1 MGATSRLR
9 RAVKTHNWLRSLEG
23 YLVIR
28 DEAVSGETHSDN
40 RHNLHSLHTE
50 HFFQREI
57 DYSTYAQHKSTDGA
71 MDRRSHQN
79 NRGNPRPFD
88 HGAEADRVY
97 KQIHCRNGQ
106 INGLDEYRGAFQEE
120 RTKFC
125 HSMRKQKDKVK
136 RLEELLSYRDSGLH
150 KENKRLVDT
159 IMEHEAEISR
169 LNENMEDA
177 ECQHKRQM
185 DQIVARHEAEKGNV
199 SDEKDQATSDSEN
212 NDVSLQCDP
221 EIIKLRMRKGET
233 MKELIRKGE
242 ELLECVTILEDRNS
256 DLEEKM
262 EAAELQHKEQLEDT
276 VAWYETQQQK
286 LSDRHNEAN
295 LVTLNLLQRREE
307 QLLQCEEKFTKSLAE
322 NTLTWES
329 EKKKME
335 MKLKEVEKK
344 KNYQASRNKTLETEF
359 LQMEDQLK
367 RQEEMFSKDL
377 ADKNHTWE
385 TEKQQMETTLN
396 EVTQEKNNMTK
407 ETLTLETE
415 FKQVEAKLKQ
425 VEKEKDRLAE
435 NNLSCET
442 DVKQLKEQMREQEEK
457 FSKDLAE
464 KQLNWEQFVQGK
476 ETDVKQLENQLEDQ
490 KKKFSKDLAQNQESW
505 ESRVNL
511 VETKLNEVSQEKD
524 DLAKKHQ
531 SMETKLHLTET
542 QLKQVEE
549 QRDDMAQR
557 RLSWA
562 TTEKKMEEENK
573 LLEDLCLHM
582 KNKSRG
588 FFSRRRGETEDRDV
602 ALQKMISKMEEKEM
616 RKKAK
621 DARNTSSEK
630 MEKMEEASGDSAPA
644 GQQ

>member
-1 MGATSRLR
+1 
-9 RAVKTHNWLRSLEG
+9 
-23 YLVIR
+23 
-28 DEAVSGETHSDN
+28 
-40 RHNLHSLHTE
+40 
-50 HFFQREI
+50 
-57 DYSTYAQHKSTDGA
+57 
-71 MDRRSHQN
+71 MDRRSPQN

-88 HGAEADRVY
+88 HGAEADRAYRQV
-97 KQIHCRNGQ
+97 HCRNGQ

-120 RTKFC
+120 RTTFC
-125 HSMRKQKDKVK
+125 HSMHKQKDKVK
-136 RLEELLSYRDSGLH
+136 RLEELLSYRDSGYQQ
-150 KENKRLVDT
+150 ENKRLVDT

-169 LNENMEDA
+169 LNGNIEDA
-177 ECQHKRQM
+177 ERQHKRQL
-185 DQIVARHEAEKGNV
+185 DQIVARHEAEKGNI

-212 NDVSLQCDP
+212 NDVPLQCDP

-242 ELLECVTILEDRNS
+242 ELLECVTILEDRNN

-276 VAWYETQQQK
+276 VACFETQQQK
-286 LSDRHNEAN
+286 LSDQHNEAN

-307 QLLQCEEKFTKSLAE
+307 QLLQCEEKF
-322 NTLTWES
+322 
-329 EKKKME
+329 
-335 MKLKEVEKK
+335 
-344 KNYQASRNKTLETEF
+344 
-359 LQMEDQLK
+359 
-367 RQEEMFSKDL
+367 SKDL
-377 ADKNHTWE
+377 ADKNHSWE

-396 EVTQEKNNMTK
+396 EMTQEKNDMAK
-407 ETLTLETE
+407 VTLTLETE

-435 NNLSCET
+435 NNLSWET
-442 DVKQLKEQMREQEEK
+442 DVKQLKEQMREQEEM

-464 KQLNWEQFVQGK
+464 KQLNWEQFVQCK
-476 ETDVKQLENQLEDQ
+476 ETDVKQLENQLEEQ
-490 KKKFSKDLAQNQESW
+490 KKKLSKDLAQNQESW
-505 ESRVNL
+505 ESKVNL
-511 VETKLNEVSQEKD
+511 VETKLNEVTQKKD
-524 DLAKKHQ
+524 NLDQKHQ

-549 QRDDMAQR
+549 QRDDLAQR

-602 ALQKMISKMEEKEM
+602 ALQKMISKMQEKEM

-630 MEKMEEASGDSAPA
+630 MEKMEEASGNAAPA

>member
-1 MGATSRLR
+1 
-9 RAVKTHNWLRSLEG
+9 
-23 YLVIR
+23 
-28 DEAVSGETHSDN
+28 
-40 RHNLHSLHTE
+40 
-50 HFFQREI
+50 
-57 DYSTYAQHKSTDGA
+57 

-79 NRGNPRPFD
+79 YPRGNPRPFD
-88 HGAEADRVY
+88 HGAEADRAY

-106 INGLDEYRGAFQEE
+106 INGLEEYHGAFQEE
-120 RTKFC
+120 RTTFC
-125 HSMRKQKDKVK
+125 HSMRKQKDKIK
-136 RLEELLSYRDSGLH
+136 RLEELLKYRDSGLH
-150 KENKRLVDT
+150 KENTKLVDT

-169 LNENMEDA
+169 LNGNIENA

-199 SDEKDQATSDSEN
+199 SDEKAQATSDSVN
-212 NDVSLQCDP
+212 NDVPLQCDP

-233 MKELIRKGE
+233 MKELMRKGE

-256 DLEEKM
+256 DLEEQM
-262 EAAELQHKEQLEDT
+262 REQ
-276 VAWYETQQQK
+276 
-286 LSDRHNEAN
+286 
-295 LVTLNLLQRREE
+295 
-307 QLLQCEEKFTKSLAE
+307 EEK
-322 NTLTWES
+322 
-329 EKKKME
+329 
-335 MKLKEVEKK
+335 
-344 KNYQASRNKTLETEF
+344 
-359 LQMEDQLK
+359 
-367 RQEEMFSKDL
+367 FSKDL
-377 ADKNHTWE
+377 ADKSHTWE
-385 TEKQQMETTLN
+385 TEKQQMVTTLN
-396 EVTQEKNNMTK
+396 ELTQEKNNMTK
-407 ETLTLETE
+407 ETLTLESE

-442 DVKQLKEQMREQEEK
+442 DIKQLKEQVREQEEKFSKDLADKSHTWETEKQQMVTTLDEVTQEKNNMTKETLTLESEFKQVEAKLKQVEKEKDRLAENNLSWETDVKQLKEQLREQEEK

-476 ETDVKQLENQLEDQ
+476 ETDFKQLENQLEDQ
-490 KKKFSKDLAQNQESW
+490 KKKFSKDLALNQESW
-505 ESRVNL
+505 ESKVNL
-511 VETKLNEVSQEKD
+511 VETKLNEVTQKKD
-524 DLAKKHQ
+524 DLVKKHQ

-542 QLKQVEE
+542 QLEQVEE
-549 QRDDMAQR
+549 QRDDLAQR

-602 ALQKMISKMEEKEM
+602 ALQKMISKMQEKEM

-630 MEKMEEASGDSAPA
+630 MEEMEEASGDSAPA

>member
-1 MGATSRLR
+1 
-9 RAVKTHNWLRSLEG
+9 
-23 YLVIR
+23 
-28 DEAVSGETHSDN
+28 
-40 RHNLHSLHTE
+40 
-50 HFFQREI
+50 
-57 DYSTYAQHKSTDGA
+57 

-88 HGAEADRVY
+88 HGAEADRAYRQV
-97 KQIHCRNGQ
+97 HCRNGQ
-106 INGLDEYRGAFQEE
+106 INGLEEYRGAFQEE
-120 RTKFC
+120 RTTFC

-169 LNENMEDA
+169 LNGNIENA
-177 ECQHKRQM
+177 ECQHKRQL

-212 NDVSLQCDP
+212 NDAPLQCDP

-256 DLEEKM
+256 GLEEKM

-276 VAWYETQQQK
+276 VAWYETQKQK
-286 LSDRHNEAN
+286 LSDQHSEAN

-307 QLLQCEEKFTKSLAE
+307 QLLQCEEKVTKSLAE
-322 NTLTWES
+322 KTLTWES
-329 EKKKME
+329 EKQEMV

-344 KNYQASRNKTLETEF
+344 NNYQASRNKTLETEF
-359 LQMEDQLK
+359 LQMEAQLK
-367 RQEEMFSKDL
+367 RQEEEFSKDL
-377 ADKNHTWE
+377 ADKSHTWE

-396 EVTQEKNNMTK
+396 EVTQEKNDMAK
-407 ETLTLETE
+407 VTLTLETE

-435 NNLSCET
+435 NNLGWET
-442 DVKQLKEQMREQEEK
+442 AVKQLKEQMREQEEK

-464 KQLNWEQFVQGK
+464 KQLNWEQFVQRK
-476 ETDVKQLENQLEDQ
+476 ETDVKQLENQLEEQ
-490 KKKFSKDLAQNQESW
+490 KKKLSKDLAQ
-505 ESRVNL
+505 
-511 VETKLNEVSQEKD
+511 
-524 DLAKKHQ
+524 KHQ

-549 QRDDMAQR
+549 QRDDLAHR

-562 TTEKKMEEENK
+562 TTEKKMEEEKK

-588 FFSRRRGETEDRDV
+588 FFSHRRGETEDRDV
-602 ALQKMISKMEEKEM
+602 ALQKMISKMQEKEM

-621 DARNTSSEK
+621 GTRNTSSEK
-630 MEKMEEASGDSAPA
+630 MEKASGDSAPA

>member
-1 MGATSRLR
+1 
-9 RAVKTHNWLRSLEG
+9 
-23 YLVIR
+23 
-28 DEAVSGETHSDN
+28 
-40 RHNLHSLHTE
+40 
-50 HFFQREI
+50 
-57 DYSTYAQHKSTDGA
+57 
-71 MDRRSHQN
+71 MDRSSHQN
-79 NRGNPRPFD
+79 YPRGNPRPFD
-88 HGAEADRVY
+88 HGAEADRAY

-106 INGLDEYRGAFQEE
+106 MNGLEEYRGAFQEE
-120 RTKFC
+120 RTTFC
-125 HSMRKQKDKVK
+125 HSMRKQKDKIK
-136 RLEELLSYRDSGLH
+136 RLEELLKYRNSGLH
-150 KENKRLVDT
+150 KENKKLVDT

-169 LNENMEDA
+169 LNGNIENA

-199 SDEKDQATSDSEN
+199 SDEKAQATSDSEN
-212 NDVSLQCDP
+212 NDVPLQCDP

-233 MKELIRKGE
+233 MKELMRQGE

-262 EAAELQHKEQLEDT
+262 EAAELQHKKQLEDT
-276 VAWYETQQQK
+276 VALYETQQQK
-286 LSDRHNEAN
+286 LSDQHNEAN

-329 EKKKME
+329 EKQEME
-335 MKLKEVEKK
+335 MKLKEVEKRK
-344 KNYQASRNKTLETEF
+344 KYQASRNKTLQMEF
-359 LQMEDQLK
+359 LQMEAQLK
-367 RQEEMFSKDL
+367 TQEEKFSKDL
-377 ADKNHTWE
+377 ADKSHTWE
-385 TEKQQMETTLN
+385 TEKQQMVTTLN

-407 ETLTLETE
+407 ETLTLESE

-425 VEKEKDRLAE
+425 VEKEKDLLAE

-442 DVKQLKEQMREQEEK
+442 DVKQLEEQVREQEEK

-464 KQLNWEQFVQGK
+464 KQLIWEQFVQRK

-505 ESRVNL
+505 VHL
-511 VETKLNEVSQEKD
+511 VETKLKEVTQKKD
-524 DLAKKHQ
+524 DLVQKHQ

-542 QLKQVEE
+542 QLEQVEE
-549 QRDDMAQR
+549 QRDDLVQKHQSMETQLHLMETQLEQAEEQRDDLAQR

-562 TTEKKMEEENK
+562 TTEKKMEEEK
-573 LLEDLCLHM
+573 ELLEDLCLHM

-588 FFSRRRGETEDRDV
+588 FFSRRRGDTEDRDV
-602 ALQKMISKMEEKEM
+602 ALQKMISKMQEKEM

-630 MEKMEEASGDSAPA
+630 MEEMEEASGDSAPA